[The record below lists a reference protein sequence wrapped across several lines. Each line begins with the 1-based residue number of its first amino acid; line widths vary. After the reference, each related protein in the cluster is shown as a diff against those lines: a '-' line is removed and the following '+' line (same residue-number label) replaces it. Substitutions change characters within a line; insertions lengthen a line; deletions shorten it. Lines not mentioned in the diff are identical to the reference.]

1 MADQITSTDRALLE
15 NNAHVLLDDIELYAG
30 IELTADERT
39 ADIHEIIRY
48 FESTNSGVVT
58 NGLITTIGEKIRDD
72 IAIGDNLIASDP
84 SLFYR
89 ATSAD
94 FVNTLYHEI
103 LGRPAD
109 PEGLAFWTS
118 QIEDGA
124 SRISVLHSFIV
135 SPENLGISY
144 L

>member
-72 IAIGDNLIASDP
+72 IAIGDNLI
-84 SLFYR
+84 
-89 ATSAD
+89 
-94 FVNTLYHEI
+94 TLYHEI